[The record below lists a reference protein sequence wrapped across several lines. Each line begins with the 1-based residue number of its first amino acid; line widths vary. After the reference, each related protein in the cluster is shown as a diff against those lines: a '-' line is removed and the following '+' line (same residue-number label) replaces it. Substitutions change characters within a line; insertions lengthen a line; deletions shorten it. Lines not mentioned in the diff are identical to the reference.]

1 MVESE
6 SYDALWRA
14 ASCDAVPYHKDF
26 PEWYTMLVE
35 LLNGGKNPTEV
46 SISLEIFPDD
56 NEVKFRYLDNGF
68 GSTFSEV
75 QERFFTWASCGS
87 VNGKSIYG
95 HGTKKFLAKSGPIT
109 MPFTIRS
116 RFKGEN
122 KINEWVGPYK
132 GSKTK
137 HDIKQIEGFPAHGF
151 EIEFTM
157 EIDRLGSLNTKET
170 AFNAIKEIICSRKK
184 QSTLDSIKFI
194 VEVQDYYVTED
205 MEEGDDFEEP
215 ILEDSITN
223 KWKSLHTTLA
233 EHRDARLLY
242 ETTVEIVPGK
252 VRMHYLSYTTGL
264 LAEIPGFP
272 VYGNMG
278 GGKSTRIHC
287 FNEDTM
293 IEAHPWWDMLNVAV
307 HPSQWHRTDF
317 AYFEPIDPTNKDH
330 VDALP
335 QPATTKV
342 AFRYESGVW
351 ITACNKIRDIY
362 KVNNKAL
369 MLPSKEALKSAAAAA
384 AAASAAAASG
394 GAVAGTSSTAATTAT
409 TATGAT
415 NTNTGTSATTSSS
428 STVVNVAPPV
438 YTNTTMNDLFK
449 KFQVQGKTPLKYI
462 LPKWYSCEDP
472 IAYKQGDKHVLTF
485 YRERQKGDISN
496 DLEKAY
502 IALSRYA
509 NENNV
514 TLQNIEMVFC
524 LHLKTGGS
532 AKIKEFETL
541 QAKMSPTVYPF
552 ARAIKFK
559 LMKDIEKI

>member
-46 SISLEIFPDD
+46 SISLEICPDEG
-56 NEVKFRYLDNGF
+56 EVKFRYRDTGF
-68 GSTFSEV
+68 GCEFAEA
-75 QERFFTWASCGS
+75 QERLFTWASRAS
-87 VNGKSIYG
+87 VDGKSIYG

-116 RFKGEN
+116 RVKGEN
-122 KINEWVGPYK
+122 KINQWVGPYK
-132 GSKTK
+132 GTKTK
-137 HDIKQIEGFPAHGF
+137 HDTKDNNEIAGFPLHGF

-157 EIDRLGSLNTKET
+157 HIDRLGNLNDKES

-184 QSTLDSIKFI
+184 QNTLDSIKFI
-194 VEVQDYYVTED
+194 LEVQDYYVTED
-205 MEEGDDFEEP
+205 MEDDDDFEAP
-215 ILEDSITN
+215 IMEDSITN
-223 KWKSLHTTLA
+223 KWKSLYTTLV
-233 EHRDARLLY
+233 EHAAARLLHQ
-242 ETTVEIVPGK
+242 TTVEVVPGMVK
-252 VRMHYLSYTTGL
+252 MEYTSFTTGL

-293 IEAHPWWDMLNVAV
+293 IEAHPWWDMLSVAV
-307 HPSQWHRTDF
+307 HPSHWHRIDF
-317 AYFEPIDPTNKDH
+317 VSFEPVDPKNMDH
-330 VDALP
+330 VNALP

-342 AFRYESGVW
+342 AYRYESAIW
-351 ITACNKIRDIY
+351 IAACKKIQEIY
-362 KVNNKAL
+362 KVNNRAL
-369 MLPSKEALKSAAAAA
+369 ALPSKESLRTAAIAAAATA
-384 AAASAAAASG
+384 AAAVAAG
-394 GAVAGTSSTAATTAT
+394 GATGTGAATGAATATGTGAATTV
-409 TATGAT
+409 GT
-415 NTNTGTSATTSSS
+415 N
-428 STVVNVAPPV
+428 VVAIAPPV
-438 YTNTTMNDLFK
+438 VYTNATMNDLFK
-449 KFQVQGKTPLKYI
+449 KFQTQGKTPLKYL

-472 IAYKQGDKHVLTF
+472 IAYRHGDKHMLTF

-496 DLEKAY
+496 DLDKAY
-502 IALSRYA
+502 LALSRYA
-509 NENNV
+509 NEFNV
-514 TLQNIEMVFC
+514 PLPNIEMVFC

-552 ARAIKFK
+552 IRSIKFK
-559 LMKDIEKI
+559 LMKDVE